1 MKKWAGLF
9 LAAALI
15 LPALL
20 PSRAQSAIII
30 SELCDPLNNYLTDR
44 FIEIANA
51 GTDTVDLS
59 GWTLIAISN
68 RNTVTPAYFTWPLS
82 GLIAPGQA
90 KVCGGTAPVAVF
102 PIVPAPASSSGMPTW
117 SANPAST
124 CRTPPTPPPSGP

>member
-1 MKKWAGLF
+1 MKKWAGLL

-44 FIEIANA
+44 FIEVANA
-51 GTDTVDLS
+51 GTDTVDLA
-59 GWTLIAISN
+59 GWTLIAIGN
-68 RNTVTPAYFTWPLS
+68 GNPIQTWPLS

-90 KVCGGTAPVAVF
+90 RVCG
-102 PIVPAPASSSGMPTW
+102 S
-117 SANPAST
+117 
-124 CRTPPTPPPSGP
+124 